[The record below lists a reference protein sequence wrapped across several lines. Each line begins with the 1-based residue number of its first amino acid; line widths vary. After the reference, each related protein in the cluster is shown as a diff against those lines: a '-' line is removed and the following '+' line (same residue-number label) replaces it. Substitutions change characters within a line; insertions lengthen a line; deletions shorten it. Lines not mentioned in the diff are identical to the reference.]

1 MEHNNVS
8 KRRILV
14 VEDEPIISR
23 VCMKTLTAE
32 GYEVAVAVNGLV
44 AKNMVS
50 DNKYDLCLVDV
61 RTPEMNGIELYHWLE
76 EEHPELLDKV
86 IFATGDV
93 LSGNVATFLKDSGAR
108 YLAKPFTPSELKAT
122 VREAFE

>member
-1 MEHNNVS
+1 MEHNNMS
-8 KRRILV
+8 RRRILV
-14 VEDEPIISR
+14 VDDEPIISR
-23 VCMKTLTAE
+23 VCAKTLTAE
-32 GYEVAVAVNGLV
+32 GYEVDIAVNGLV

-50 DNKYDLCLVDV
+50 ENEYDLCLVDV
-61 RTPEMNGIELYHWLE
+61 RTPEMNGIEFYHCLE
-76 EEHPELLDKV
+76 QEYPELLDKV

-122 VREAFE
+122 VREALE